1 MSKNRRIA
9 VVGAT
14 GLVGRNILEVME
26 QREFPFDELTLFAS
40 SRSAGEKMTF
50 KGRHHTVQ
58 ELTRE
63 AFCARTDIAL
73 ASAGRKVS
81 YLLRDWL
88 EGTEIVVVDNSSAF
102 RMHDSVPLVVPEV
115 NAEAVKSH
123 GGYIAN
129 PNCSTIQLVMAL
141 KPIHDAFG
149 LRRVVVSTYQ
159 SVSGAGQ
166 SGIDELSGQTVAM
179 FNHQEVTNKVFPH
192 RIAFNAIP
200 QIGPFGFEDY
210 TEEELK
216 GTNETRK
223 ILGLPD
229 LGISCTC
236 VRIPTFACHAE
247 SVMVETDK
255 EPAVAELRKAIG
267 AFPGVKVIDDPQEE
281 KYPVLSQAV
290 GLDDVLVGRIRK
302 DISAP
307 RSYHLWIVAD
317 NVLKGAALNTVQI
330 AELL

>member
-1 MSKNRRIA
+1 MSANRRVA

-26 QREFPFDELTLFAS
+26 QRDFPFAQLTLFAS
-40 SRSAGEKMTF
+40 SRSAGEKVKF
-50 KGRHHTVQ
+50 KGTEYVVQ

-63 AFCARTDIAL
+63 AFREHSDL
-73 ASAGRKVS
+73 VMASAGRKVS

-88 EGTEIVVVDNSSAF
+88 EGTDITVVDNSSAF
-102 RMHDSVPLVVPEV
+102 RMHDSVPLIVPEV
-115 NAEAVKSH
+115 NGDDLKGH
-123 GGYIAN
+123 KGYIAN
-129 PNCSTIQLVMAL
+129 PNCSTIQLVMVL

-149 LRRVVVSTYQ
+149 LKRVVVSTYQ

-166 SGIDELSGQTVAM
+166 GGIDELSGQTVAM
-179 FNHQEVTNKVFPH
+179 FNQQEHESRVFPH

-200 QIGPFGFEDY
+200 QIGPFGPDDY

-216 GTNETRK
+216 ATSETRK

-229 LGISCTC
+229 LGVSSTC

-247 SVMVETDK
+247 SVMVETEK
-255 EPAVAELRKAIG
+255 QPSVAEFREAI
-267 AFPGVKVIDDPQEE
+267 ASFEGVKVIDDVREE
-281 KYPVLSQAV
+281 LYPVPSLAV
-290 GLDDVLVGRIRK
+290 GVDDVLVGRIRR
-302 DISAP
+302 DISATHA
-307 RSYHLWIVAD
+307 YNLWVVAD

>member
-1 MSKNRRIA
+1 MEKSNRIA

-26 QREFPFDELTLFAS
+26 QRDFPFDELTLFAS
-40 SRSAGEKMTF
+40 ARSAGEKIMF
-50 KGRHHTVQ
+50 KGKKYVVQ

-115 NAEAVKSH
+115 NGEVVKNH

-166 SGIDELSGQTVAM
+166 AGIDELSGQTVAM
-179 FNHQEVTNKVFPH
+179 FNHQEYGNTVFPH

-200 QIGPFGFEDY
+200 RIGPFGFEGY

-216 GTNETRK
+216 ATNETRK
-223 ILGLPD
+223 ILDLPD
-229 LGISCTC
+229 LGLSCTC
-236 VRIPTFACHAE
+236 VRISTFACHAE
-247 SVMVETDK
+247 SVMVETLS
-255 EPAVAELRKAIG
+255 EPSVAELREAIG
-267 AFPGVKVIDDPQEE
+267 AFPGVKVIDDPRDE
-281 KYPVLSQAV
+281 KYPVPSMAM
-290 GLDDVLVGRIRK
+290 GIDDVLVGRIRK

-307 RSYHLWIVAD
+307 HSYHLWVVAD
-317 NVLKGAALNTVQI
+317 NILKGAALNTVQI